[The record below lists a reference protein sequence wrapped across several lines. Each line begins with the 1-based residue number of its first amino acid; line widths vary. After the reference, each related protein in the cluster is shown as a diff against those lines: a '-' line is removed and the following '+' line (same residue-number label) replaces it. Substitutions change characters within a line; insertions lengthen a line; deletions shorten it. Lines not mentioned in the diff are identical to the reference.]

1 MSLESVN
8 GESVEGPDEEGSD
21 GIRGSEA
28 QGDEGQRGELLGHLE
43 ATGRALGRMGA
54 IIDDVLTL
62 TWGGRDLRPDDLSP
76 RSLGALAEAAW
87 EQVDTAEA
95 RLQLDAPPSFRC
107 DKDRRQRLL
116 ENLFRNAVE
125 HAGEAAVVRAGGLP
139 DEFYVE
145 DNAPGIPEA
154 ERETVLRGGYSSR
167 GEGTGLGL
175 SIVQKIADAHGWSL
189 SVTEGGEGGAWLEV
203 RGAEPLSG

>member
-1 MSLESVN
+1 MICR
-8 GESVEGPDEEGSD
+8 P
-21 GIRGSEA
+21 EA
-28 QGDEGQRGELLGHLE
+28 
-43 ATGRALGRMGA
+43 
-54 IIDDVLTL
+54 
-62 TWGGRDLRPDDLSP
+62 
-76 RSLGALAEAAW
+76 LGALAEAAW

-116 ENLFRNAVE
+116 ETLFRNAVE
-125 HAGEAAVVRAGGLP
+125 HAGEAAVVRVGGVP

-203 RGAEPLSG
+203 RGAELLSG

>member
-8 GESVEGPDEEGSD
+8 GESVNGENSEGP
-21 GIRGSEA
+21 
-28 QGDEGQRGELLGHLE
+28 DEGQRGELLGHLE

-107 DKDRRQRLL
+107 DKDRRQQLL

-145 DNAPGIPEA
+145 DNAPGIPEP

-167 GEGTGLGL
+167 GEGTRLGL

-203 RGAEPLSG
+203 WGAELLSG